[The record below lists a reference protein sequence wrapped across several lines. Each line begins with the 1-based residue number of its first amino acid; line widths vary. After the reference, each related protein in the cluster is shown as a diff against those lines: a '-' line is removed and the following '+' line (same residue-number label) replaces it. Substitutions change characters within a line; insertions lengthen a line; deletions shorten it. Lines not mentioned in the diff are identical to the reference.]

1 MGILGM
7 MGFMGG
13 MGRAD
18 GQDGRTGHK
27 KYGQAFGD
35 EGLPMNILYPC
46 VYSMFYPCG
55 EVLYALYFF
64 FIGSQ
69 ERPTPS
75 FLKILR
81 STSESM
87 TVE

>member
-1 MGILGM
+1 MGIMGG
-7 MGFMGG
+7 MGFMG
-13 MGRAD
+13 
-18 GQDGRTGHK
+18 GHK

-35 EGLPMNILYPC
+35 EGLPVNLLYRC
-46 VYSMFYPCG
+46 VFFYVLSLWG
-55 EVLYALYFF
+55 VLYALYFF

>member
-1 MGILGM
+1 MGKPSVTKACPYFIPLC
-7 MGFMGG
+7 
-13 MGRAD
+13 
-18 GQDGRTGHK
+18 
-27 KYGQAFGD
+27 
-35 EGLPMNILYPC
+35 L
-46 VYSMFYPCG
+46 FYVLSLWG
-55 EVLYALYFF
+55 VLYALYFF